1 MEPLDTAPM
10 RWPLVLAGA
19 GKMGSAML
27 RAWLD
32 AGYDPQQISVVEP
45 HPAPE
50 IFELARSAGLTIGP
64 PARPPAILV
73 LAMKPQSFDEASASL
88 SPFAGP
94 GTLVLSIMAGKT
106 IASLSA
112 KLPQAGAV
120 VRAMPNLPAA
130 AGRGMTVLVAGPLTA
145 QNQRAAAEALLKAM
159 GQAEWL
165 ASEELIDAATAVSGS
180 GPAYFYYLAEAL
192 AQAGAAA
199 GLPAGVAAR
208 LARATL
214 EGAGELAF
222 RMPQK
227 SLAELRQS
235 VTSPGGTTAAAL
247 SVLMAH
253 DGLAPLMERAVRAA
267 KQRAVELSG

>member
-1 MEPLDTAPM
+1 
-10 RWPLVLAGA
+10 
-19 GKMGSAML
+19 
-27 RAWLD
+27 
-32 AGYDPQQISVVEP
+32 
-45 HPAPE
+45 
-50 IFELARSAGLTIGP
+50 
-64 PARPPAILV
+64 
-73 LAMKPQSFDEASASL
+73 MKPQSFDEASASL

-112 KLPQAGAV
+112 RLPQAGAI

-145 QNQRAAAEALLKAM
+145 QDQRAAAEALLKAM

-192 AQAGAAA
+192 ALAGAAA
-199 GLPAGVAAR
+199 GLPAEAAAR

-222 RMPQK
+222 RTPGK

-247 SVLMAH
+247 SVLMAQ
-253 DGLAPLMERAVRAA
+253 DGLVPLMERAVRAA
-267 KQRAVELSG
+267 KQRAAELSG